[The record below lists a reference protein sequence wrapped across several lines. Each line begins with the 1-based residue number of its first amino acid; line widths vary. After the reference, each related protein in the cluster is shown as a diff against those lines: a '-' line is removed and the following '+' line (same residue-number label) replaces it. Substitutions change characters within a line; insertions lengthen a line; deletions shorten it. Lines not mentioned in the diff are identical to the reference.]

1 MNKLSLDELKERAD
15 SVVNDELLNSI
26 SGGTENSC
34 HVKPS
39 GNGISWAEVQRQIAI
54 VLAILGIQ

>member
-34 HVKPS
+34 HATSS
-39 GNGISWAEVQRQIAI
+39 GNGISWAEVQRRIAI
-54 VLAILGIQ
+54 VLAILGQL